1 MGYIRGVIH
10 GTVIGTAVGLC
21 IAPQDGTRTRAQI
34 SRAIEQARS
43 TVEKAQATARVVMPK
58 AQVAARSVVE
68 AAGTVREQVEKR
80 RSHADAEPYVS
91 VNGGGNGSPRDLD
104 H

>member
-10 GTVIGTAVGLC
+10 GTVIGMAVGIC
-21 IAPQDGTRTRAQI
+21 IAPQDGERTRAQI
-34 SRAIEQARS
+34 ARAVEQARS
-43 TVEKAQATARVVMPK
+43 TMQKAQATARVVMPK
-58 AQVAARSVVE
+58 AQVAARSLAG

-91 VNGGGNGSPRDLD
+91 VNGGGNGSPGTPA
-104 H
+104 